1 MIQSLLSLAAVP
13 GALIVVSGGFNAIF
27 FANYSA
33 TQARRRV
40 GALVLALVNRELPA
54 PGAVL
59 AGAPSPV
66 ADTTKPQV
74 NGNALIVELITLASS
89 LAITAL
95 IFRQR
100 SGSRRNG

>member
-40 GALVLALVNRELPA
+40 GALVLALVNLSFLLQ
-54 PGAVL
+54 GLYWL
-59 AGAPSPV
+59 ALSLRSGY
-66 ADTTKPQV
+66 DQTLV
-74 NGNALIVELITLASS
+74 NGNALIVRADNPCFIAGNHSPDTQAEV
-89 LAITAL
+89 
-95 IFRQR
+95 
-100 SGSRRNG
+100 RR

>member
-40 GALVLALVNRELPA
+40 GALVLALVNLSFLLQGLYWLALPLRS
-54 PGAVL
+54 GYHQ
-59 AGAPSPV
+59 
-66 ADTTKPQV
+66 TQE

-95 IFRQR
+95 ILRQR
-100 SGSRRNG
+100 SGGRGNG

>member
-33 TQARRRV
+33 TQARRRM
-40 GALVLALVNRELPA
+40 GALVLALVNLSFLLQGLYWLALPLRSGYYQT
-54 PGAVL
+54 P
-59 AGAPSPV
+59 
-66 ADTTKPQV
+66 D

-95 IFRQR
+95 ILRQR
-100 SGSRRNG
+100 SGGRRNG

>member
-40 GALVLALVNRELPA
+40 GALVLALVNLSFLLQGLYWLALPLRS
-54 PGAVL
+54 GYDQTL
-59 AGAPSPV
+59 
-66 ADTTKPQV
+66 V

-95 IFRQR
+95 ILRQR
-100 SGSRRNG
+100 SGGRRND

>member
-1 MIQSLLSLAAVP
+1 MIESLLSLAAVP

-33 TQARRRV
+33 TQAHRKL
-40 GALVLALVNRELPA
+40 GALVLALVNLSFLLQGLYWLALPLRS
-54 PGAVL
+54 GYHQT
-59 AGAPSPV
+59 SE
-66 ADTTKPQV
+66 

-95 IFRQR
+95 ILRQR
-100 SGSRRNG
+100 SGGRRNG

>member
-40 GALVLALVNRELPA
+40 GALVLALVNLSFLLQGLYWLALPLRS
-54 PGAVL
+54 GYDQTL
-59 AGAPSPV
+59 
-66 ADTTKPQV
+66 V

-95 IFRQR
+95 ILRQR
-100 SGSRRNG
+100 SGGRGNG

>member
-40 GALVLALVNRELPA
+40 GALVLALVNLSFLLQGLYWLALPLRSGYDQTLVQRQRPDRRA
-54 PGAVL
+54 DNPCVI
-59 AGAPSPV
+59 AGNNR
-66 ADTTKPQV
+66 ADTQAEV
-74 NGNALIVELITLASS
+74 
-89 LAITAL
+89 
-95 IFRQR
+95 
-100 SGSRRNG
+100 RR

>member
-40 GALVLALVNRELPA
+40 GALVLALVNLSFLLQ
-54 PGAVL
+54 GLYWL
-59 AGAPSPV
+59 ALSLRSGY
-66 ADTTKPQV
+66 DQTLV

-95 IFRQR
+95 ILRQR
-100 SGSRRNG
+100 SGGRGNG

>member
-1 MIQSLLSLAAVP
+1 MIESLLSLAAVP

-40 GALVLALVNRELPA
+40 GALVLALVNLSFLLQGLYWLALPLRSGYQQT
-54 PGAVL
+54 PG
-59 AGAPSPV
+59 
-66 ADTTKPQV
+66 
-74 NGNALIVELITLASS
+74 NGKALIVELITLASS

-95 IFRQR
+95 VLRQR
-100 SGSRRNG
+100 SGGRRNG

>member
-40 GALVLALVNRELPA
+40 GALVLALVNLSFLLQGLYWLALPLRS
-54 PGAVL
+54 GYHQT
-59 AGAPSPV
+59 SE
-66 ADTTKPQV
+66 

-95 IFRQR
+95 ILRQR
-100 SGSRRNG
+100 SGGRRNG

>member
-40 GALVLALVNRELPA
+40 GALVLALVNLSFLLQGLYWLALPS
-54 PGAVL
+54 GR
-59 AGAPSPV
+59 
-66 ADTTKPQV
+66 DTTRPRR
-74 NGNALIVELITLASS
+74 
-89 LAITAL
+89 TATP
-95 IFRQR
+95 
-100 SGSRRNG
+100 

>member
-40 GALVLALVNRELPA
+40 GALVLALVNLSFLLQGLYWLALPLRS
-54 PGAVL
+54 GYDQTL
-59 AGAPSPV
+59 
-66 ADTTKPQV
+66 V

-95 IFRQR
+95 ILRQR
-100 SGSRRNG
+100 SGGRRNG

>member
-33 TQARRRV
+33 SQTRRRV
-40 GALVLALVNRELPA
+40 GALVLALVNLSFLLQGLYWLALPLRS
-54 PGAVL
+54 GYDQTL
-59 AGAPSPV
+59 
-66 ADTTKPQV
+66 V

-95 IFRQR
+95 ILRQR
-100 SGSRRNG
+100 SGGRRNG

>member
-40 GALVLALVNRELPA
+40 GALVLALVNLSFLLQ
-54 PGAVL
+54 GLYWL
-59 AGAPSPV
+59 ALSLRSGH
-66 ADTTKPQV
+66 DQTLV

-95 IFRQR
+95 ILRQR
-100 SGSRRNG
+100 SGGRRNG